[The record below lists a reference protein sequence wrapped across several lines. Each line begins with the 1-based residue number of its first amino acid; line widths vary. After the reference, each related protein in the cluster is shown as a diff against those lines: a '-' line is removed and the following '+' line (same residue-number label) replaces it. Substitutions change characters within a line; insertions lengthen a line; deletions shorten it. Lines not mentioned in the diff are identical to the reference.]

1 MAQYTVLLA
10 HDPET
15 NVYTVKVP
23 ALPGCGTEGDSV
35 EQALEMARDAIAG
48 NLQARAEEGWEI
60 PVEEP
65 RYIVATVDVP
75 IPTLAGVA

>member
-1 MAQYTVLLA
+1 MAYYTVLIA
-10 HDPET
+10 FDPET

-35 EQALEMARDAIAG
+35 EEALEMARDAIAG
-48 NLQARAEEGWEI
+48 NLLARAEQGWEI

-65 RYIVATVDVP
+65 RFIVATVEVP
-75 IPTLAGVA
+75 IPVLVGTS

>member
-1 MAQYTVLLA
+1 MAYYTVLIA
-10 HDPET
+10 FDPET

-35 EQALEMARDAIAG
+35 EEALEMARDAIAG
-48 NLQARAEEGWEI
+48 NLLARAEQGWEI

-65 RYIVATVDVP
+65 RFIVATVEVP
-75 IPTLAGVA
+75 IPVLVGTT

>member
-1 MAQYTVLLA
+1 MAQYTVLIA
-10 HDPET
+10 FDPET

-35 EQALEMARDAIAG
+35 EEALAMARDAIAG
-48 NLQARAEEGWEI
+48 NLLARAEQGWEI

-65 RYIVATVDVP
+65 RFIVATVEVP
-75 IPTLAGVA
+75 LPILVGSS

>member
-10 HDPET
+10 HDPDT
-15 NVYTVKVP
+15 GVYTVKVP

-35 EQALEMARDAIAG
+35 EEALEMARDAIVG

-65 RYIVATVDVP
+65 RYIVATVEVP
-75 IPTLAGVA
+75 VPALVGAK